1 LVSESIYP
9 PDPALAAWRKAMRAE
24 LLARRDAIPL
34 EERRRDDARITG
46 HLLAA
51 FPQLARMTVGFYWP
65 MKGEFDPRVAILRL
79 REQGARAAL
88 PVVVKKAAPLEFRE
102 WWPGIETVPGVFG
115 LPVPQG
121 SPVVRPDACLIPPVG
136 FDEKGYRLGYGGG
149 YFDRTLAALS
159 PQPLKIAVARG
170 MSRIDT
176 IHPQPYD
183 IPMDFIV
190 TEAGV
195 DRVTTGGLEP
205 VSL

>member
-115 LPVPQG
+115 LPVRRAHPWCARTPASFRPWDLTKRATAWDTAAAISTAP
-121 SPVVRPDACLIPPVG
+121 SPR
-136 FDEKGYRLGYGGG
+136 
-149 YFDRTLAALS
+149 
-159 PQPLKIAVARG
+159 
-170 MSRIDT
+170 SRRSRSRSRW
-176 IHPQPYD
+176 H
-183 IPMDFIV
+183 
-190 TEAGV
+190 AG
-195 DRVTTGGLEP
+195 
-205 VSL
+205 